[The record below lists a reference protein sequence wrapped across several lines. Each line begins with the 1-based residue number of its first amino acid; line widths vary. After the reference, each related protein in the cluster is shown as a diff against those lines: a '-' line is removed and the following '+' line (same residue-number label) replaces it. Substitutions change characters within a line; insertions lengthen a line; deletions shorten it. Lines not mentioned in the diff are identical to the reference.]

1 MATKKQD
8 DLQSNDKASVNP
20 FANTKD
26 KSTQVQNPSRN
37 IVSQKGNTTNGNNA
51 GKDPGKTV
59 PIRNNPQN
67 NNPMSKDV

>member
-8 DLQSNDKASVNP
+8 DLQHNDKASVNP

-37 IVSQKGNTTNGNNA
+37 IVSQHGNTTNGNSS
-51 GKDPGKTV
+51 GKEPRKTT
-59 PIRNNPQN
+59 PIRSNPQN